1 MTLTDQAKPPREG
14 EELSAARVESFLKEN
29 IPGLAG
35 SLEILQFPSG
45 HSNLTYLLKVGDTE
59 MVLRRPPFGRKA
71 ATAHDMGR
79 EFRILSALHPV
90 FPYCP
95 RPLAY
100 TADEAVL
107 GAPFYVMERL
117 KGIILRKDL
126 PPELG
131 FTPGR
136 ARALCEELVDVRR
149 QQAGDVATQF
159 RPAGTAGLG
168 QEHDQVPQP
177 DEADGVDDP
186 PALARGLGQARPLQR
201 RQMEGQCGRR
211 HTEAF
216 GDFPRR
222 QAVRPLRHQQ
232 A

>member
-149 QQAGDVATQF
+149 RQDLHAHHERSHPLPEEL
-159 RPAGTAGLG
+159 RP
-168 QEHDQVPQP
+168 VPQP
-177 DEADGVDDP
+177 V
-186 PALARGLGQARPLQR
+186 
-201 RQMEGQCGRR
+201 GR
-211 HTEAF
+211 
-216 GDFPRR
+216 
-222 QAVRPLRHQQ
+222 LR
-232 A
+232 